1 MGGGY
6 QVDESGPPTVDKDCH
21 QVTADL
27 EAEPPVLG
35 RAVPRCMENGH
46 FDLYQCQGSQCH
58 CTDCAGLQIEGFE
71 SFGRHE
77 ADESKCSCAREKHE
91 FERSGMVGVRHRCEP
106 KGGHYKSYQCRGT
119 GCYCTDQ
126 FGHFIK
132 TEEGSAFHPLA
143 RRGQRRILCHPGL
156 ILLTPQDDHPRYY
169 HNLAACRFMKH
180 ASCFMLQDTV
190 LTLDLPNV

>member
-1 MGGGY
+1 MKIQAAFGGVLLLAAYTSAISYCYRYPPMGGY

-27 EAEPPVLG
+27 EAEPSVLG

-91 FERSGMVGVRHRCEP
+91 FERSGMVGVSHRCEP

-132 TEEGSAFHPLA
+132 TEDEGA
-143 RRGQRRILCHPGL
+143 RF
-156 ILLTPQDDHPRYY
+156 TPWQDEGKDEFC
-169 HNLAACRFMKH
+169 A
-180 ASCFMLQDTV
+180 
-190 LTLDLPNV
+190 TLG